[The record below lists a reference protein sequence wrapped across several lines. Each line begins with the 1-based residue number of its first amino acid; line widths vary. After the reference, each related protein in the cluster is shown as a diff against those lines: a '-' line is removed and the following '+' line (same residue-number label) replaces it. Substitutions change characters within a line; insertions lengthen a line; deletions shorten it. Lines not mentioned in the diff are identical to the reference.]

1 MTLGRLIPLM
11 ASIVTL
17 LLSGCASN
25 ALSELPSA
33 NVYQPKTLSADQY
46 RYLIGPGDKVEIF
59 VWRNPELSTAVTV
72 RPDGRITTP
81 LVEDLVA
88 TGKTP
93 SELARDLEK
102 ALASFVKQPLVTVS
116 LSNFSGPA
124 NERIRII
131 GEAAKPQV
139 LPYREQLSLLDVMIQ
154 VNGLTPFAD
163 GNQAILIRQQGTEQ
177 QKFRVRLADL
187 IKDGDISA
195 NVDMLPGDILI
206 IPEAWF

>member
-1 MTLGRLIPLM
+1 MILGRWIPVVCSF
-11 ASIVTL
+11 AAL
-17 LLSGCASN
+17 LLTACASKN
-25 ALSELPSA
+25 LAELPSA
-33 NVYQPKTLSADQY
+33 SIYQPKTQSADQY
-46 RYLIGPGDKVEIF
+46 RYLIGPGDKVDIF
-59 VWRNPELSTAVTV
+59 VWRNPELSTSVEV

-102 ALASFVKQPLVTVS
+102 SLSSYIKQPLVTVS

-139 LPYREQLSLLDVMIQ
+139 LAYREQLSLLDVMIA
-154 VNGLTPFAD
+154 VGGLTPFAD
-163 GNQAILIRQQGTEQ
+163 GNAAILIRQQDQEQ
-177 QKFRVRLADL
+177 RKFRVRLTDL

-195 NVDMLPGDILI
+195 NVDLLPGDILI